1 MTKTELKL
9 MGVKEKAQEE
19 FLAMMDKHVT
29 RYSEAVKNKKL
40 TIDMVEAFMGEAMRE
55 GEKIIKK
62 IASDA
67 MKAAEADLLEKKN
80 NVHIA
85 VEK

>member
-1 MTKTELKL
+1 MTKAELKL
-9 MGVKEKAQEE
+9 TGVKEKAQEE
-19 FLAMMDKHVT
+19 FSEMMDKHVA

-55 GEKIIKK
+55 GERIIKE

-80 NVHIA
+80 NVHT
-85 VEK
+85 VLEK